1 MYLDR
6 FLANSAK
13 YGSNFII
20 LQLIV
25 GNEYVENE
33 VASEN
38 HHYKLA
44 EGQLIRH
51 FQPSH
56 IFWLLLECW
65 AEKPPFGSLN
75 FITLLSGS
83 KLKCPVAVKFRM
95 MVK

>member
-25 GNEYVENE
+25 GNKYVKNE

-44 EGQLIRH
+44 KGH
-51 FQPSH
+51 
-56 IFWLLLECW
+56 
-65 AEKPPFGSLN
+65 
-75 FITLLSGS
+75 
-83 KLKCPVAVKFRM
+83 
-95 MVK
+95 